1 MEETI
6 IRIENVSKQYRLG
19 MIGGT
24 MLRADLQ
31 RLGARLRRKE
41 DPTRKLDEV
50 RADEQKGKTFWALRD
65 INLTVSRGE
74 TIGIIGR
81 NGAGKSTLLK
91 LLCRITAPT
100 TGTISYNG
108 RIASL
113 LEVGTGFHPELTG
126 RENIYL
132 NGAILG
138 MNRQEIN
145 EKMTEMP
152 YFGMTHTRQTVSGAK
167 QE

>member
-65 INLTVSRGE
+65 INLTVSR
-74 TIGIIGR
+74 
-81 NGAGKSTLLK
+81 
-91 LLCRITAPT
+91 
-100 TGTISYNG
+100 
-108 RIASL
+108 
-113 LEVGTGFHPELTG
+113 
-126 RENIYL
+126 
-132 NGAILG
+132 
-138 MNRQEIN
+138 
-145 EKMTEMP
+145 
-152 YFGMTHTRQTVSGAK
+152 
-167 QE
+167 